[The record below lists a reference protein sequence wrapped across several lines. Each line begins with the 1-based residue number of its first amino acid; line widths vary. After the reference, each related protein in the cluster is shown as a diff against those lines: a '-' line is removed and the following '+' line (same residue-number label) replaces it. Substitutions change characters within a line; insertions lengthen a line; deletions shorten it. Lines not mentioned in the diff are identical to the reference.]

1 MRRDGGREEW
11 MTALPT
17 GESGMP
23 STAALAAL
31 AASGD
36 REAMRG
42 RGFATK
48 AVTKADQDMEWAM
61 SPAEKARR
69 DAEKIAV
76 RQAEQAVYNSSR
88 AINGDLSDLAGGRG
102 RTSANASAAAA
113 QAANDRMMAR
123 YKQQQVRQTDT
134 RRSPHRSRKEEDADA
149 HTPSCVSRPHT
160 CALPSRLFVC
170 LLGFYIR
177 QFDGCSRSRCRGS
190 SQDSKGIIGWTLPM
204 VSHPLRVL
212 PDRCC
217 ANSLR
222 RCQTRT
228 LTPQCSAV
236 LFWLAS
242 VQGSRERDGHASG
255 QGRSRTEEGN
265 FKRLHAQRQLCA
277 SQQLNSARS
286 PTSPA
291 LLCSWIS
298 SSSEERLFNVFRS

>member
-1 MRRDGGREEW
+1 MQLQAFDRLRASREHLASVKQMESAAGMRRDGGREEW

-123 YKQQQVRQTDT
+123 YKQQQVRQINGA
-134 RRSPHRSRKEEDADA
+134 SHNRKEEDADA
-149 HTPSCVSRPHT
+149 HTLACF
-160 CALPSRLFVC
+160 APSRVRSALC
-170 LLGFYIR
+170 PLA
-177 QFDGCSRSRCRGS
+177 CS
-190 SQDSKGIIGWTLPM
+190 
-204 VSHPLRVL
+204 
-212 PDRCC
+212 C
-217 ANSLR
+217 A
-222 RCQTRT
+222 C
-228 LTPQCSAV
+228 
-236 LFWLAS
+236 
-242 VQGSRERDGHASG
+242 
-255 QGRSRTEEGN
+255 
-265 FKRLHAQRQLCA
+265 
-277 SQQLNSARS
+277 
-286 PTSPA
+286 
-291 LLCSWIS
+291 
-298 SSSEERLFNVFRS
+298 